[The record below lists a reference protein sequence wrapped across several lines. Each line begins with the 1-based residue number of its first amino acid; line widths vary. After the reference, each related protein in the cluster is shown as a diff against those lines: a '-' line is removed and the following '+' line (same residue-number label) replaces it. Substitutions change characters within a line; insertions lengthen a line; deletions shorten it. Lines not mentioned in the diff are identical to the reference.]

1 MHTAAYRCAPSSL
14 RYRSRPRLCLR
25 SVGGSPYCGALH
37 MGLKP
42 QWWPST
48 GSRVSALPLLGDVA
62 LHLHR
67 HILTTCLLWELLL
80 RPMFRGKGFW
90 QHLRAWGPHLN
101 LQRALFLH
109 LIGHSL
115 VCHSMWVTS
124 FMSVCF
130 SCSANNQRR
139 ERFAPS
145 LLTFLSRGL
154 FPVMRPA
161 SFGGTFQWLF
171 SACAGNAARYASPL
185 LRQSQGEG
193 IAQLSTEDRLVL
205 ECLRHMVRTARPR
218 VMDASCTAPP
228 FLTIYTDASFE
239 EGELRLGWVIFP
251 PSSGEA
257 VAGTCLVPDKVVSE
271 WKPRQQ
277 HIFPGE
283 TLAALI
289 IPILYPD
296 LVKNMDALW
305 FIDNQAAVSAAITG
319 SSKEGDIHEIAHYA
333 AVLRINIAFRVF
345 FEWVDSDSN
354 PSDG

>member
-1 MHTAAYRCAPSSL
+1 MTSSSRPRPRCTRKSSRSPWKRSSRQSYDKLGHRSSYSLNYRTGSGFVSGLRTYLMHTAAYRCAPSSL

-37 MGLKP
+37 MGLKL

-90 QHLRAWGPHLN
+90 QHLRAWGPRLN

-228 FLTIYTDASFE
+228 FLTIYMDASFE
-239 EGELRLGWVIFP
+239 EA
-251 PSSGEA
+251 S
-257 VAGTCLVPDKVVSE
+257 C
-271 WKPRQQ
+271 
-277 HIFPGE
+277 
-283 TLAALI
+283 AL
-289 IPILYPD
+289 
-296 LVKNMDALW
+296 
-305 FIDNQAAVSAAITG
+305 
-319 SSKEGDIHEIAHYA
+319 
-333 AVLRINIAFRVF
+333 
-345 FEWVDSDSN
+345 
-354 PSDG
+354 DG